1 LETYDAACSPGRRV
15 GICNGTLKQ
24 ETSIARF
31 ILEDCPA
38 VEIAMLDWID
48 GWYNSNRRHT
58 TLGGCSPIE
67 FEAKM
72 AA

>member
-1 LETYDAACSPGRRV
+1 
-15 GICNGTLKQ
+15 LKQ